1 MRCLKSLV
9 TVFAV
14 AFSVACGSGNSSFT
28 TTPPPPPPSGHNEWT
43 WANGSDLGNQA
54 GTYGTQGSSSAS
66 NVPGGRGQALSSI
79 DSSGNFWLFGGITA
93 PTQTSDI
100 FFNDLWKYSSG
111 QWTWVSGSSSPNQA
125 GVYGTKGTPSA
136 SNVPGARTGGAGWVD
151 KSGNFWLFG
160 GLGLDS
166 TGTSH
171 YLNDLWE
178 YSSGQWTWVGGSSTG
193 DEQGT
198 YGTMV
203 SASST
208 NFPGARQPG
217 ASWVDSAGD
226 FWIFGG
232 VGVDSNDTTDYLNDL
247 WKYSGGQ
254 WTWMSGSN
262 VVDQPGSYGTKGT
275 ASSTNVP
282 GARAGSSAWT
292 DASGNLWLFGGS
304 PGPDGQFNIFNDLW
318 KYSSGQWTW
327 ISGSSSENQIGNYGL
342 QGIASASGVPGA
354 RISSAA
360 WTDSS
365 GSFWLFGGDGLDS
378 GGQTGVLNDLWKFSG
393 GQWAWIDGSNMVGQ
407 PGAYGTMGTA
417 ASTNIPGARVWAA
430 YWIDSS
436 GNLWLFGGDGY
447 DSVGALGYLNDLWQ
461 YEP

>member
-1 MRCLKSLV
+1 
-9 TVFAV
+9 
-14 AFSVACGSGNSSFT
+14 
-28 TTPPPPPPSGHNEWT
+28 
-43 WANGSDLGNQA
+43 
-54 GTYGTQGSSSAS
+54 
-66 NVPGGRGQALSSI
+66 
-79 DSSGNFWLFGGITA
+79 
-93 PTQTSDI
+93 
-100 FFNDLWKYSSG
+100 
-111 QWTWVSGSSSPNQA
+111 
-125 GVYGTKGTPSA
+125 
-136 SNVPGARTGGAGWVD
+136 
-151 KSGNFWLFG
+151 
-160 GLGLDS
+160 
-166 TGTSH
+166 
-171 YLNDLWE
+171 
-178 YSSGQWTWVGGSSTG
+178 
-193 DEQGT
+193 
-198 YGTMV
+198 MV

-447 DSVGALGYLNDLWQ
+447 NSVGALGYLNDLWQ